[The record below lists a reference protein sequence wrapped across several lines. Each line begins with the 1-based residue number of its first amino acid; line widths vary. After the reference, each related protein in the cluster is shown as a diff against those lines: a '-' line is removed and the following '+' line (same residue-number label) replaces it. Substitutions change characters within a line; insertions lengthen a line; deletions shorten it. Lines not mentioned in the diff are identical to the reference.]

1 MAAEPQGAPHGRGAA
16 PGQESWVDL
25 DELLD
30 LGRQIIE
37 LTGGPLEEMRPPEA
51 LGGDAGRRRTD
62 HAALLQESVQLPVPL
77 HLRLGVAPPGAVN
90 FGQTSSRGEGVVALG
105 TTLGSEERN
114 PLQEAPLGL

>member
-1 MAAEPQGAPHGRGAA
+1 
-16 PGQESWVDL
+16 
-25 DELLD
+25 
-30 LGRQIIE
+30 
-37 LTGGPLEEMRPPEA
+37 MRPPEA

-90 FGQTSSRGEGVVALG
+90 FGQTSSRGGEGVVVLG